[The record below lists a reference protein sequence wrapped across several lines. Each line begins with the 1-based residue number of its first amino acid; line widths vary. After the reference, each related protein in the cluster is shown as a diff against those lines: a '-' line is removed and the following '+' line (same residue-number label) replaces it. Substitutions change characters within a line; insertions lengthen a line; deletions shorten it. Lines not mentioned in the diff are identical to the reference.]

1 MMNIFISP
9 FYDTV
14 FFIDMLIRLMIL
26 QQISG
31 LFLSNLK
38 KCWIAFLL
46 TGCQIVFYDIY
57 LLLEPFSFLVIIP
70 FLKTNWNG
78 TQKLFYGLL
87 PFVIGDMFQRIISL
101 YLRFVF
107 QLDYFS
113 LGLFFDIILTLLLIP
128 FYTLFFKGLRIEAK
142 YLKVDTL
149 DSDFKNMFI
158 RLNISFIVYFLFVRT
173 TVLIERWVEMKVIS
187 VNWDPYYV
195 RTNIVLLYFV
205 LFTASLLYLNYR
217 NKEKQDK
224 EIQELKDKQLT
235 DLGRYSRHVES
246 LYKEIRS
253 FRHDYTNILIS
264 LNEAIK
270 EEDIVAIR
278 SIYQEV
284 IADSDRK
291 FYDGKYDIARLSNIQ
306 NPAVKSL
313 LSSKMLE
320 AQKKGIAISVE
331 VDAEIEPP
339 ALELIEF
346 ITILSILLDN
356 AIDAAEQCVN
366 GNIVFAYFQEDDRKI
381 IVVENTTVEDKVSTS
396 HIFEYGHST
405 KGDNRGI
412 GLANVKAILHKYPK
426 FSISTNSSNHRFVQE
441 LIFIENEY

>member
-1 MMNIFISP
+1 MNIFISP

-31 LFLSNLK
+31 LFLSKKK
-38 KCWIAFLL
+38 KCLIASCL
-46 TGCQIVFYDIY
+46 TVCQIILYDIY
-57 LLLEPFSFLVIIP
+57 LLLEPFSFLIVIP
-70 FLKTNWNG
+70 FFKTNWNG

-149 DSDFKNMFI
+149 DSDFKNIFLS
-158 RLNISFIVYFLFVRT
+158 LNISFIVYFLFVRT
-173 TVLIERWVEMKVIS
+173 TVLIERWVEMKVIA

-224 EIQELKDKQLT
+224 EIQELKDKQLA

-253 FRHDYTNILIS
+253 FRHDYTNILVS

-270 EEDIVAIR
+270 DEDIVAIR
-278 SIYQEV
+278 SIYHEV
-284 IADSDRK
+284 IADTDRK

-339 ALELIEF
+339 DLELIEF

-356 AIDAAEQCVN
+356 AIDAAKQCAN

-381 IVVENTTVEDKVSTS
+381 VVVENTTVEDKVSTS

-412 GLANVKAILHKYPK
+412 GLANVKTILDNYPK

-441 LIFIENEY
+441 LVFLD

>member
-205 LFTASLLYLNYR
+205 LFTASLLYLDYR

-253 FRHDYTNILIS
+253 FRHDYTNILVS

-356 AIDAAEQCVN
+356 AIDAAEQCTN
-366 GNIVFAYFQEDDRKI
+366 GNIVFAYFQEYDRKI
-381 IVVENTTVEDKVSTS
+381 VVVENTTVEDKVSTS

-412 GLANVKAILHKYPK
+412 GLANVKAVLDKYPK
-426 FSISTNSSNHRFVQE
+426 FTLSTNSSNHRFVQE

>member
-1 MMNIFISP
+1 MNIFISP
-9 FYDTV
+9 FYDTI

-31 LFLSNLK
+31 LFLSKKK
-38 KCWIAFLL
+38 KCFIASCL
-46 TGCQIVFYDIY
+46 TVCQIILYDIY
-57 LLLEPFSFLVIIP
+57 LLLEPFSFLIVIP
-70 FLKTNWNG
+70 FFKTNWNR
-78 TQKLFYGLL
+78 TQKIFYGLL

-101 YLRFVF
+101 YLRFI
-107 QLDYFS
+107 
-113 LGLFFDIILTLLLIP
+113 FDVDIVYANASVMFEILLSILLIP
-128 FYTLFFKGLRIEAK
+128 FYYGFFKGLRIESK
-142 YLKVDTL
+142 YLQVDTL
-149 DSDFKNMFI
+149 DKKFSGIFLG
-158 RLNISFIVYFLFVRT
+158 LNILFITYFLLIRGNLFLE
-173 TVLIERWVEMKVIS
+173 VLMDKGIVDIKI
-187 VNWDPYYV
+187 DTYFI
-195 RTNIVLLYFV
+195 RTNILLLYFI
-205 LFTASLLYLNYR
+205 LFTVSMLYLNYQK
-217 NKEKQDK
+217 KEKQEK
-224 EIQELKDKQLT
+224 EIQELKDKQII

-331 VDAEIEPP
+331 VDVEIEPP

-356 AIDAAEQCVN
+356 AIDAAEQCTN
-366 GNIVFAYFQEDDRKI
+366 GNIVFAYFQEYDRKI
-381 IVVENTTVEDKVSTS
+381 VVVENTTVEDKVVTS
-396 HIFEYGHST
+396 HIFKYGHST

-412 GLANVKAILHKYPK
+412 GLANVKAILDNYPK

-441 LIFIENEY
+441 LVFLE

>member
-1 MMNIFISP
+1 MTISP
-9 FYDTV
+9 GYDAL
-14 FFIDMLIRLMIL
+14 FFIDILIRLYIF

-31 LFLSNLK
+31 FKIEKKKRITIAVIITLASILLSSTFQL
-38 KCWIAFLL
+38 W
-46 TGCQIVFYDIY
+46 
-57 LLLEPFSFLVIIP
+57 EPFSLLLIVS
-70 FLKTNWNG
+70 FLKTDWNK
-78 TQKLFYGLL
+78 TQKIFYCLL
-87 PFVIGDMFQRIISL
+87 PFVIGDMFQRIIGL
-101 YLRFVF
+101 YLRFI
-107 QLDYFS
+107 
-113 LGLFFDIILTLLLIP
+113 FDIDIVTLNSSPFFNILLTLLLVP
-128 FYTLFFKGLRIEAK
+128 FYTIFFKGLGIESK
-142 YLKVDTL
+142 NLRVDTL
-149 DSDFKNMFI
+149 NQDFKKIFIGLNVFFITYFLIIRSMIQLEIAIENGLNLKIDTYFI
-158 RLNISFIVYFLFVRT
+158 R
-173 TVLIERWVEMKVIS
+173 
-187 VNWDPYYV
+187 
-195 RTNIVLLYFV
+195 TNVLLIYFI
-205 LFTASLLYLNYR
+205 LFTVSMLYLNYKK
-217 NKEKQDK
+217 KEKQEK

-356 AIDAAEQCVN
+356 AIDAAEQCAN
-366 GNIVFAYFQEDDRKI
+366 GDIVFAYFQEYDRKI
-381 IVVENTTVEDKVSTS
+381 VVVENTTVEDKVSTS

-412 GLANVKAILHKYPK
+412 GLANVKAILDSYPK
-426 FSISTNSSNHRFVQE
+426 FSVSTNSNNHRFVQE
-441 LIFIENEY
+441 LVFLE

>member
-1 MMNIFISP
+1 MNIFISP

-57 LLLEPFSFLVIIP
+57 MLLEPFSFLVIIP

-149 DSDFKNMFI
+149 DSDFKNIFI

-253 FRHDYTNILIS
+253 FRHDYTNILVS

-278 SIYQEV
+278 TIYREV

-320 AQKKGIAISVE
+320 AQKKGISISVE

-381 IVVENTTVEDKVSTS
+381 VVVENTTVEDKVSTS

-441 LIFIENEY
+441 LVFLE

>member
-1 MMNIFISP
+1 MTISP
-9 FYDTV
+9 GYDAL
-14 FFIDMLIRLMIL
+14 FFIDILIRLYIF

-31 LFLSNLK
+31 FKIEKKKRITIAVIITLASILLSSTFQL
-38 KCWIAFLL
+38 W
-46 TGCQIVFYDIY
+46 
-57 LLLEPFSFLVIIP
+57 EPFSLLLIVS
-70 FLKTNWNG
+70 FLKTDWNK
-78 TQKLFYGLL
+78 TQKIFYCLL
-87 PFVIGDMFQRIISL
+87 PFVIGDMFQRIIGL
-101 YLRFVF
+101 YLRFI
-107 QLDYFS
+107 
-113 LGLFFDIILTLLLIP
+113 FDIDIVTLNSSPLFNILLTLLLVP
-128 FYTLFFKGLRIEAK
+128 FYTIFFKGLGIESK
-142 YLKVDTL
+142 NLQVDTL
-149 DSDFKNMFI
+149 NQDFKKVFIGLNVFFITYFLIIRSMIQLEIAIENGLNLKLDTYFI
-158 RLNISFIVYFLFVRT
+158 R
-173 TVLIERWVEMKVIS
+173 
-187 VNWDPYYV
+187 
-195 RTNIVLLYFV
+195 TNVLLIYFV
-205 LFTASLLYLNYR
+205 LFIVSMLYLNYQK
-217 NKEKQDK
+217 KEKQAL
-224 EIQELKDKQLT
+224 EIQELKDKQLA

-278 SIYQEV
+278 TIYSEV

-339 ALELIEF
+339 DLELIEF
-346 ITILSILLDN
+346 ITTLSILLDN
-356 AIDAAEQCVN
+356 AIDAAKQCAN

-412 GLANVKAILHKYPK
+412 GLANVKAILDKYPK

-441 LIFIENEY
+441 LVFLE

>member
-1 MMNIFISP
+1 MNIFISP

-31 LFLSNLK
+31 LFLSNWK

-46 TGCQIVFYDIY
+46 TGCQIIFYDVS
-57 LLLEPFSFLVIIP
+57 LLFEPFSFLVVLP
-70 FLKTNWNG
+70 FLKTNWNN
-78 TQKLFYGLL
+78 TQKIFYGLL
-87 PFVIGDMFQRIISL
+87 PFVIGDMFQRIIGL

-107 QLDYFS
+107 QLNYSS
-113 LGLFFDIILTLLLIP
+113 LGLLFDIVLTLLLIP
-128 FYTLFFKGLRIEAK
+128 FYRLFFKGLRIEAK
-142 YLKVDTL
+142 DLKVDTL
-149 DSDFKNMFI
+149 DRGLRKIFWWFNA
-158 RLNISFIVYFLFVRT
+158 SFITYFLLVRT
-173 TVLIERWVEMKVIS
+173 TAQFEFLSINNKITI
-187 VNWDPYYV
+187 NWDPYYV
-195 RTNIVLLYFV
+195 RTNILLVYFIIFV
-205 LFTASLLYLNYR
+205 VSLLYLNYKK
-217 NKEKQDK
+217 KEKSDR
-224 EIQELKDKQLT
+224 EFQELKDKQII

-356 AIDAAEQCVN
+356 AIDAAEQCTN
-366 GNIVFAYFQEDDRKI
+366 GNIVFAYFQEYDRKI
-381 IVVENTTVEDKVSTS
+381 VVVENTTVEDKVLTS

-412 GLANVKAILHKYPK
+412 GLANVKAILDNYPK

-441 LIFIENEY
+441 LVFIEE

>member
-1 MMNIFISP
+1 MNIFISP
-9 FYDTV
+9 FYDTI

-31 LFLSNLK
+31 LFLSKKK
-38 KCWIAFLL
+38 KCFIASCL
-46 TGCQIVFYDIY
+46 TVCQIILYDIY
-57 LLLEPFSFLVIIP
+57 LLLEPFSFLIVIP
-70 FLKTNWNG
+70 FFKTNWNR
-78 TQKLFYGLL
+78 TQKIFYGLL

-101 YLRFVF
+101 YLRFI
-107 QLDYFS
+107 
-113 LGLFFDIILTLLLIP
+113 FDVDIVYANASVMFEILLSILLIP
-128 FYTLFFKGLRIEAK
+128 FYYGFFKGLRIESK
-142 YLKVDTL
+142 YLQVDTL
-149 DSDFKNMFI
+149 DKKFSGIFLG
-158 RLNISFIVYFLFVRT
+158 LNILFITYFLLIRGNLFLE
-173 TVLIERWVEMKVIS
+173 VLMDKGIVDIKI
-187 VNWDPYYV
+187 DTYFI
-195 RTNIVLLYFV
+195 RTNILLLYFI
-205 LFTASLLYLNYR
+205 LFTVSMLYLNYQK
-217 NKEKQDK
+217 KEKQEK
-224 EIQELKDKQLT
+224 EIQELKDKQLA

-253 FRHDYTNILIS
+253 FRHDYTNILVS

-270 EEDIVAIR
+270 EGDIVAIR
-278 SIYQEV
+278 TIYSEV

-356 AIDAAEQCVN
+356 AIDAAEQCTN
-366 GNIVFAYFQEDDRKI
+366 GNIVFAYFQEYDRKI
-381 IVVENTTVEDKVSTS
+381 VVVENTTVEDKVATN

-412 GLANVKAILHKYPK
+412 GLANVKAILDNYPK

-441 LIFIENEY
+441 LVFLK

>member
-1 MMNIFISP
+1 MKVSLG
-9 FYDTV
+9 YDIL
-14 FFIDMLIRLMIL
+14 FFIDILIRLYIF

-31 LFLSNLK
+31 FKIEKKNIIIIASTITLASILLSSTFQL
-38 KCWIAFLL
+38 W
-46 TGCQIVFYDIY
+46 
-57 LLLEPFSFLVIIP
+57 EPFSLLLIVS
-70 FLKTNWNG
+70 FLKTDWNK
-78 TQKLFYGLL
+78 TQKIFYCLL
-87 PFVIGDMFQRIISL
+87 PFVIGDMFQRIIGL
-101 YLRFVF
+101 YFRFLVDTDIVT
-107 QLDYFS
+107 LNS
-113 LGLFFDIILTLLLIP
+113 SPFFNILLTLLLVP
-128 FYTLFFKGLRIEAK
+128 FYTIFFKGLGIESK
-142 YLKVDTL
+142 NLRVDTL
-149 DSDFKNMFI
+149 DQTFNKTFIGLNLFFITYFLTIRGMIQLEIAIENGLNLKIDTYFI
-158 RLNISFIVYFLFVRT
+158 R
-173 TVLIERWVEMKVIS
+173 
-187 VNWDPYYV
+187 
-195 RTNIVLLYFV
+195 TNVLLIYFI
-205 LFTASLLYLNYR
+205 LFTVSMLYLNYQK
-217 NKEKQDK
+217 KEKQAL

-235 DLGRYSRHVES
+235 DLGRYSHHIES

-278 SIYQEV
+278 SIYHEV

-331 VDAEIEPP
+331 VDAKIEPP

-356 AIDAAEQCVN
+356 AIDAAEQCTN

-381 IVVENTTVEDKVSTS
+381 VVVENTTVEDKVSTS

-412 GLANVKAILHKYPK
+412 GLANVKAILDSYPK
-426 FSISTNSSNHRFVQE
+426 FSISTNSNNHRFVQE
-441 LIFIENEY
+441 LVFIDEG

>member
-1 MMNIFISP
+1 MNIFISP

-31 LFLSNLK
+31 LFLSKKK
-38 KCWIAFLL
+38 KCFIASCL
-46 TGCQIVFYDIY
+46 TVCQIILYDIY
-57 LLLEPFSFLVIIP
+57 LLLEPFSFLIVIP
-70 FLKTNWNG
+70 FFKTNWNR
-78 TQKLFYGLL
+78 TQKIFYGLL

-149 DSDFKNMFI
+149 DSDFKNIFLS
-158 RLNISFIVYFLFVRT
+158 LNISFIVYFLFVRT
-173 TVLIERWVEMKVIS
+173 TVLIERWVEMKVIA

-253 FRHDYTNILIS
+253 FRHDYTNILVS

-278 SIYQEV
+278 SIYHEV

-356 AIDAAEQCVN
+356 AIDAAEQCTN

-381 IVVENTTVEDKVSTS
+381 VVVENTTVEDKVSTS

-412 GLANVKAILHKYPK
+412 GLANVKAILDSYPK

-441 LIFIENEY
+441 LVFLE

>member
-1 MMNIFISP
+1 MNIFISP
-9 FYDTV
+9 FYDTI

-31 LFLSNLK
+31 LFLSKKK
-38 KCWIAFLL
+38 KCLIASCL
-46 TGCQIVFYDIY
+46 TVSQIVLYDIY
-57 LLLEPFSFLVIIP
+57 SLLEPFSFLVVIP
-70 FLKTNWNG
+70 FLKTNWNK
-78 TQKLFYGLL
+78 TQKIFYGLL
-87 PFVIGDMFQRIISL
+87 PFVIGDMFQRIIAL
-101 YLRFVF
+101 YLRFLF
-107 QLDYFS
+107 QLDYSAMS
-113 LGLFFDIILTLLLIP
+113 LNLVFNVVLTLLLIP
-128 FYTLFFKGLRIEAK
+128 FYLLFLKGLGIEAK
-142 YLKVDTL
+142 DLKVDTVDKEL
-149 DSDFKNMFI
+149 RKIFWWFNV
-158 RLNISFIVYFLFVRT
+158 SFITYFLLVRT
-173 TVLIERWVEMKVIS
+173 TTQAEIWSQGGMIS
-187 VNWDPYYV
+187 IDWNPYYI
-195 RTNIVLLYFV
+195 RTNILLIYFV
-205 LFTASLLYLNYR
+205 IFTVSLLYLNYQK
-217 NKEKQDK
+217 KEIQDR

-253 FRHDYTNILIS
+253 FRHDYTNILVS

-270 EEDIVAIR
+270 AEDIVAIR
-278 SIYQEV
+278 TIYHEV

-339 ALELIEF
+339 DLELIEF

-356 AIDAAEQCVN
+356 AIDAAEQCTN
-366 GNIVFAYFQEDDRKI
+366 GNIVFAYFQEYDRKI
-381 IVVENTTVEDKVSTS
+381 VVVENTTVEDKVATS
-396 HIFEYGHST
+396 NIFEYGNST

-412 GLANVKAILHKYPK
+412 GLANVKTILDNYPK

-441 LIFIENEY
+441 LVFLG

>member
-1 MMNIFISP
+1 MNIFISP
-9 FYDTV
+9 FYDTI

-31 LFLSNLK
+31 LFLSNWK
-38 KCWIAFLL
+38 KFWIAFLL

-142 YLKVDTL
+142 YLKVDTV
-149 DSDFKNMFI
+149 DSDFKNIFI

-253 FRHDYTNILIS
+253 FRHDYTNILVS

-270 EEDIVAIR
+270 EEDIDAIR

-320 AQKKGIAISVE
+320 AQKKSIAISVE

-356 AIDAAEQCVN
+356 AIDAAEQCTN
-366 GNIVFAYFQEDDRKI
+366 GNIVFAYFQEYDRKI
-381 IVVENTTVEDKVSTS
+381 VVVENTTVEDKAATS

-412 GLANVKAILHKYPK
+412 GLANVKTILDNYPK

-441 LIFIENEY
+441 LVFLE

>member
-1 MMNIFISP
+1 MNIFISP

-31 LFLSNLK
+31 LFLSKKK
-38 KCWIAFLL
+38 KCFIASCL
-46 TGCQIVFYDIY
+46 TVCQIILYDIY
-57 LLLEPFSFLVIIP
+57 LLLEPFSFLIVIP
-70 FLKTNWNG
+70 FFKTNWNR
-78 TQKLFYGLL
+78 TQKIFYGLL

-101 YLRFVF
+101 YLRFI
-107 QLDYFS
+107 
-113 LGLFFDIILTLLLIP
+113 FDVDIVYANASVMFEILLSILLIP
-128 FYTLFFKGLRIEAK
+128 FYYGFFKGLRIESK
-142 YLKVDTL
+142 YLQVDTL
-149 DSDFKNMFI
+149 DKKFSGIFLG
-158 RLNISFIVYFLFVRT
+158 LNILFITYFLLIRGNLFLE
-173 TVLIERWVEMKVIS
+173 VLMDKGIVDIKI
-187 VNWDPYYV
+187 DTYFI
-195 RTNIVLLYFV
+195 RTNILLLYFI
-205 LFTASLLYLNYR
+205 LFTVSMLYLNYQK
-217 NKEKQDK
+217 KEKQEK
-224 EIQELKDKQLT
+224 EIQELKDKQLA

-253 FRHDYTNILIS
+253 FRHDYTNILVS

-270 EEDIVAIR
+270 EGDIVAIR
-278 SIYQEV
+278 TIYSEV

-331 VDAEIEPP
+331 VDVEIEQP

-396 HIFEYGHST
+396 NIFEYGHST

-412 GLANVKAILHKYPK
+412 GLANVKTILDNYPK

-441 LIFIENEY
+441 LVFLE

>member
-1 MMNIFISP
+1 MNIFISP

-31 LFLSNLK
+31 LFLSKKK
-38 KCWIAFLL
+38 KCLIASCL
-46 TGCQIVFYDIY
+46 TVSQIILYDIY
-57 LLLEPFSFLVIIP
+57 LLLEPFSFLIVIP
-70 FLKTNWNG
+70 FFKTNWNK
-78 TQKLFYGLL
+78 TQKIFYGLL

-101 YLRFVF
+101 YLRFI
-107 QLDYFS
+107 
-113 LGLFFDIILTLLLIP
+113 FDVDIVYANASVMFEILLSILLIP
-128 FYTLFFKGLRIEAK
+128 FYYGFFKGLRIESK
-142 YLKVDTL
+142 YLQVDTL
-149 DSDFKNMFI
+149 DKKFSGIFLG
-158 RLNISFIVYFLFVRT
+158 LNILFITYFLLIRGNLFLE
-173 TVLIERWVEMKVIS
+173 VLMDKGIVDIKI
-187 VNWDPYYV
+187 DTYFI
-195 RTNIVLLYFV
+195 RTNILLLYFI
-205 LFTASLLYLNYR
+205 LFTVSMLYLNYQK
-217 NKEKQDK
+217 KEKQEK
-224 EIQELKDKQLT
+224 EIQELKDKQLA

-253 FRHDYTNILIS
+253 FRHDYTNILVS

-270 EEDIVAIR
+270 EGDIVAIR
-278 SIYQEV
+278 TIYSEV

-356 AIDAAEQCVN
+356 AIDAAEQCTN
-366 GNIVFAYFQEDDRKI
+366 GNIVFAYFQEYDRKI
-381 IVVENTTVEDKVSTS
+381 VVVENTTVEDKVLTS

-412 GLANVKAILHKYPK
+412 GLANVKAILDNYPK

-441 LIFIENEY
+441 LVFLE

>member
-1 MMNIFISP
+1 MTISP
-9 FYDTV
+9 GYDAL
-14 FFIDMLIRLMIL
+14 FFIDILIRLYIF

-31 LFLSNLK
+31 FKIEKKKRITIAVIITLASILLSSTFQL
-38 KCWIAFLL
+38 W
-46 TGCQIVFYDIY
+46 
-57 LLLEPFSFLVIIP
+57 EPFSLLLIVS
-70 FLKTNWNG
+70 FLKTDWNK
-78 TQKLFYGLL
+78 TQKIFYCLL
-87 PFVIGDMFQRIISL
+87 PFVIGDMFQRIIGL
-101 YLRFVF
+101 YLRFI
-107 QLDYFS
+107 
-113 LGLFFDIILTLLLIP
+113 FDIDIVTLNSSPLFNILLTLLLVP
-128 FYTLFFKGLRIEAK
+128 FYTIFFKGLGIESK
-142 YLKVDTL
+142 NLQVDTL
-149 DSDFKNMFI
+149 NQDFKKVFIGLNVFFITYFLIIRSMIQLEIAIENGLNLKIDTYFI
-158 RLNISFIVYFLFVRT
+158 R
-173 TVLIERWVEMKVIS
+173 
-187 VNWDPYYV
+187 
-195 RTNIVLLYFV
+195 TNVLLIYFI
-205 LFTASLLYLNYR
+205 LFTVSMLYLNYQK
-217 NKEKQDK
+217 KEKQDK
-224 EIQELKDKQLT
+224 EIQELKDKQLA

-278 SIYQEV
+278 TIYSEV

-381 IVVENTTVEDKVSTS
+381 VVVENTTVEDKVSTN

-405 KGDNRGI
+405 KGDSRGI
-412 GLANVKAILHKYPK
+412 GLANVKAILDNYPK

-441 LIFIENEY
+441 LVFLE

>member
-1 MMNIFISP
+1 MKVSLG
-9 FYDTV
+9 YDIL
-14 FFIDMLIRLMIL
+14 FFIDILIRLYIF

-31 LFLSNLK
+31 FKIEKKNIIMIASIITLASILLSSTFQL
-38 KCWIAFLL
+38 W
-46 TGCQIVFYDIY
+46 
-57 LLLEPFSFLVIIP
+57 EPFSLLLIVS
-70 FLKTNWNG
+70 FLKTDWNK
-78 TQKLFYGLL
+78 TQKIFYCLL
-87 PFVIGDMFQRIISL
+87 PFVIGDMFQRIIGL
-101 YLRFVF
+101 YLRFIF
-107 QLDYFS
+107 DIDIISFNS
-113 LGLFFDIILTLLLIP
+113 SPFFNIILTILLVP
-128 FYTLFFKGLRIEAK
+128 FYTILFKGLGIESK
-142 YLKVDTL
+142 NLQVDTL
-149 DSDFKNMFI
+149 DQTFKKIFISLNVFFITYFLIIRGMIQLEIAIENGLILNIDTYFI
-158 RLNISFIVYFLFVRT
+158 R
-173 TVLIERWVEMKVIS
+173 
-187 VNWDPYYV
+187 
-195 RTNIVLLYFV
+195 TNVLLIYFTI
-205 LFTASLLYLNYR
+205 FIISMLYLNYQK
-217 NKEKQDK
+217 KEKQDK
-224 EIQELKDKQLT
+224 EIQELKDKQLA

-278 SIYQEV
+278 TIYQGV

-339 ALELIEF
+339 DLELIEF

-356 AIDAAEQCVN
+356 AIDAAKQCAN

-381 IVVENTTVEDKVSTS
+381 VVVENTTVEDKVATN
-396 HIFEYGHST
+396 HIFKYGHST

-412 GLANVKAILHKYPK
+412 GLANVKAILDNYPK

-441 LIFIENEY
+441 LVFLE

>member
-1 MMNIFISP
+1 MNIFISP

-31 LFLSNLK
+31 LFLSKKK
-38 KCWIAFLL
+38 KCLIASCL
-46 TGCQIVFYDIY
+46 TVCQIILYDIY
-57 LLLEPFSFLVIIP
+57 LLLEPFSFLIVIP
-70 FLKTNWNG
+70 FFKTNWNG

-149 DSDFKNMFI
+149 DSDFKNIFLS
-158 RLNISFIVYFLFVRT
+158 LNISFIVYFLFVRT
-173 TVLIERWVEMKVIS
+173 TVLIERWVEMKVIA

-224 EIQELKDKQLT
+224 EIQELKEKQLT

-270 EEDIVAIR
+270 EEDIVAIQT
-278 SIYQEV
+278 IYREV

-320 AQKKGIAISVE
+320 AQKKGISISVE

-381 IVVENTTVEDKVSTS
+381 VVVENTTVEDKVSTS

-412 GLANVKAILHKYPK
+412 GLANVKTILDNYPK

-441 LIFIENEY
+441 LVFLE

>member
-1 MMNIFISP
+1 MTISP
-9 FYDTV
+9 GYDAL
-14 FFIDMLIRLMIL
+14 FFIDILIRLFIF

-31 LFLSNLK
+31 FGMTTKKKIAIAVIITLASILLSGTFQL
-38 KCWIAFLL
+38 W
-46 TGCQIVFYDIY
+46 
-57 LLLEPFSFLVIIP
+57 EPFSLLLIIS
-70 FLKTNWNG
+70 FLKTGWNKI
-78 TQKLFYGLL
+78 QKIFYCLL
-87 PFVIGDMFQRIISL
+87 PFVIGDMFQRIIGL

-107 QLDYFS
+107 DIDIISFNS
-113 LGLFFDIILTLLLIP
+113 SPFFNIILTLLLVP
-128 FYTLFFKGLRIEAK
+128 FYTIFFKGLGIESK
-142 YLKVDTL
+142 NLQVDTL
-149 DSDFKNMFI
+149 DQTFKKIFISLNVFFITYILIIRGMIQLEIAIENGLILNIDTYFI
-158 RLNISFIVYFLFVRT
+158 R
-173 TVLIERWVEMKVIS
+173 
-187 VNWDPYYV
+187 
-195 RTNIVLLYFV
+195 TNVLLIYFTI
-205 LFTASLLYLNYR
+205 FIISMLYLNYQK
-217 NKEKQDK
+217 KEKQDK
-224 EIQELKDKQLT
+224 EIQELKDKQLA

-264 LNEAIK
+264 LNEVIK

-441 LIFIENEY
+441 LMFLE

>member
-1 MMNIFISP
+1 MKVSLG
-9 FYDTV
+9 YDIL
-14 FFIDMLIRLMIL
+14 FFIDILIRLYIF

-31 LFLSNLK
+31 FKIEKKNIIMIASIITLASILLSSTFQL
-38 KCWIAFLL
+38 W
-46 TGCQIVFYDIY
+46 
-57 LLLEPFSFLVIIP
+57 EPFSLLLIVS
-70 FLKTNWNG
+70 FLKTDWNK
-78 TQKLFYGLL
+78 TQKIFYCLL
-87 PFVIGDMFQRIISL
+87 PFVIGDMFQRIIGL
-101 YLRFVF
+101 YLRFIF
-107 QLDYFS
+107 DIDIISFNS
-113 LGLFFDIILTLLLIP
+113 SPFFNIILTILLVP
-128 FYTLFFKGLRIEAK
+128 FYTILFKGLGIESK
-142 YLKVDTL
+142 NLQIDTL
-149 DSDFKNMFI
+149 DQTFKKIFISLNVFFITYFLIIRGMIQLEIAIENGLILNIDTYFI
-158 RLNISFIVYFLFVRT
+158 R
-173 TVLIERWVEMKVIS
+173 
-187 VNWDPYYV
+187 
-195 RTNIVLLYFV
+195 TNVLLIYFTI
-205 LFTASLLYLNYR
+205 FIISMLYLNYQK
-217 NKEKQDK
+217 KEKQDK
-224 EIQELKDKQLT
+224 EIQELKDKQLA

-278 SIYQEV
+278 TIYQGV

-339 ALELIEF
+339 DLELIEF

-356 AIDAAEQCVN
+356 AIDAAEQCAN

-381 IVVENTTVEDKVSTS
+381 VVVENTTVEDKVSTN

-412 GLANVKAILHKYPK
+412 GLANVKVILNKYPR
-426 FSISTNSSNHRFVQE
+426 FTLSTNSNNHRFIQE
-441 LIFIENEY
+441 LVFIEEV

>member
-1 MMNIFISP
+1 MKVSLG
-9 FYDTV
+9 YDIL
-14 FFIDMLIRLMIL
+14 FFIDILIRLYIF

-31 LFLSNLK
+31 FKIEKKNIIMIASIITLASILLSSTFQL
-38 KCWIAFLL
+38 W
-46 TGCQIVFYDIY
+46 
-57 LLLEPFSFLVIIP
+57 EPFSLLLIVS
-70 FLKTNWNG
+70 FLKTDWNK
-78 TQKLFYGLL
+78 TQKIFYCLL
-87 PFVIGDMFQRIISL
+87 PFVIGDMFQRIIGL
-101 YLRFVF
+101 YLRFIF
-107 QLDYFS
+107 DIDIISFNS
-113 LGLFFDIILTLLLIP
+113 SPFFNIILTILLVP
-128 FYTLFFKGLRIEAK
+128 FYTILFKGLGIESK
-142 YLKVDTL
+142 NLQVDTL
-149 DSDFKNMFI
+149 DQTFKKIFISLNVFFITYFLIIRGMIQLEIAIENGLILNIDTYFI
-158 RLNISFIVYFLFVRT
+158 R
-173 TVLIERWVEMKVIS
+173 
-187 VNWDPYYV
+187 
-195 RTNIVLLYFV
+195 TNVLLIYFTI
-205 LFTASLLYLNYR
+205 FIISMLYLNYQK
-217 NKEKQDK
+217 KEKQDK

-356 AIDAAEQCVN
+356 AIDAAEQCTN

-381 IVVENTTVEDKVSTS
+381 VVVENTTVEDKVSTS

-405 KGDNRGI
+405 KGDSRGI
-412 GLANVKAILHKYPK
+412 GLANVKAILDNYPK

-441 LIFIENEY
+441 LVFLE

>member
-1 MMNIFISP
+1 MKVSLG
-9 FYDTV
+9 YDIL
-14 FFIDMLIRLMIL
+14 FFIDILIRLYIF

-31 LFLSNLK
+31 FKIEKKNIIMIASIITLASILLSSTFQL
-38 KCWIAFLL
+38 W
-46 TGCQIVFYDIY
+46 
-57 LLLEPFSFLVIIP
+57 EPFSLLLIVS
-70 FLKTNWNG
+70 FLKTDWNK
-78 TQKLFYGLL
+78 TQKIFYCLL
-87 PFVIGDMFQRIISL
+87 PFVIGDMFQRIIGL
-101 YLRFVF
+101 YLRFIF
-107 QLDYFS
+107 DIDIISFNS
-113 LGLFFDIILTLLLIP
+113 SPFFNIILTILLVP
-128 FYTLFFKGLRIEAK
+128 FYTILFKGLGIESK
-142 YLKVDTL
+142 NLQVDTL
-149 DSDFKNMFI
+149 DQTFKKIFISLNVFFITYFLIIRGMIQLEIAIENGLILNIDTYFI
-158 RLNISFIVYFLFVRT
+158 R
-173 TVLIERWVEMKVIS
+173 
-187 VNWDPYYV
+187 
-195 RTNIVLLYFV
+195 TNVLLIYFTI
-205 LFTASLLYLNYR
+205 FIISMLYLNYQK
-217 NKEKQDK
+217 KEKQDK
-224 EIQELKDKQLT
+224 EIQELKDKQLA

-278 SIYQEV
+278 TIYQGV

-366 GNIVFAYFQEDDRKI
+366 GNIVFAYFQEYDRKI

-412 GLANVKAILHKYPK
+412 GLANVKTILDNYPK

-441 LIFIENEY
+441 LVFLE

>member
-253 FRHDYTNILIS
+253 FRHDYTNILVS

-396 HIFEYGHST
+396 HIFEYGNST

>member
-1 MMNIFISP
+1 MNIFISP
-9 FYDTV
+9 FYDTI

-149 DSDFKNMFI
+149 DSDFKNIFI

-205 LFTASLLYLNYR
+205 LFIASLLYLNYR

-253 FRHDYTNILIS
+253 FRHDYTNILVS

-278 SIYQEV
+278 TIYREV

-331 VDAEIEPP
+331 VDSEIEPP

-366 GNIVFAYFQEDDRKI
+366 GNIVFAYFQEYDRKI
-381 IVVENTTVEDKVSTS
+381 IIVENTTVEDKVSTS

-441 LIFIENEY
+441 LVFLE

>member
-9 FYDTV
+9 LYDTV

-31 LFLSNLK
+31 LFLSKMK

-57 LLLEPFSFLVIIP
+57 LLLEPFSFLVIIS

-78 TQKLFYGLL
+78 NQKLFYGLL

-149 DSDFKNMFI
+149 DSDFKNIFI

-253 FRHDYTNILIS
+253 FRHDYTNILVS

-270 EEDIVAIR
+270 AEDIDAIR
-278 SIYQEV
+278 TIYREV

-320 AQKKGIAISVE
+320 AQKKSIAISVE

-356 AIDAAEQCVN
+356 AIDAAEQCTN
-366 GNIVFAYFQEDDRKI
+366 GNIVFAYFQEYDRKI
-381 IVVENTTVEDKVSTS
+381 VVVENTTVEDKVSTN

>member
-1 MMNIFISP
+1 MNIFISP

-31 LFLSNLK
+31 LFLSKKK
-38 KCWIAFLL
+38 KCFIASCL
-46 TGCQIVFYDIY
+46 TVCQIILYDIY
-57 LLLEPFSFLVIIP
+57 LLLEPFSFLIVIP
-70 FLKTNWNG
+70 FFKTNWNR
-78 TQKLFYGLL
+78 TQKIFYGLL

-101 YLRFVF
+101 YLRFI
-107 QLDYFS
+107 
-113 LGLFFDIILTLLLIP
+113 FDVDIVYANASAMFEILLSILLIP
-128 FYTLFFKGLRIEAK
+128 FYYGFFKGLRIESK
-142 YLKVDTL
+142 YLQVDTL
-149 DSDFKNMFI
+149 DKKFRGIFFG
-158 RLNISFIVYFLFVRT
+158 LNILFITYFLLIRGNLFLE
-173 TVLIERWVEMKVIS
+173 VLMDKGIVDIKI
-187 VNWDPYYV
+187 DTYFI
-195 RTNIVLLYFV
+195 RTNILLLYFI
-205 LFTASLLYLNYR
+205 LFTVSMLYLNYQK
-217 NKEKQDK
+217 KEKQEN
-224 EIQELKDKQLT
+224 EIQELKDKQLA

-278 SIYQEV
+278 TIYSEV

-339 ALELIEF
+339 VLELIEF

-366 GNIVFAYFQEDDRKI
+366 GNIVFAYFQEDNRKI
-381 IVVENTTVEDKVSTS
+381 VVVENTTVEDKVSTS

-412 GLANVKAILHKYPK
+412 GLANVKAILDNYPK
-426 FSISTNSSNHRFVQE
+426 FTLSTNSSNHRFVQE
-441 LIFIENEY
+441 LVFLE

>member
-1 MMNIFISP
+1 MNIFISP

-31 LFLSNLK
+31 LFLSKKK
-38 KCWIAFLL
+38 KCLIASCL
-46 TGCQIVFYDIY
+46 TVSQIILYDIY
-57 LLLEPFSFLVIIP
+57 LLLEPFSFLIVIP
-70 FLKTNWNG
+70 FFKTNWNK
-78 TQKLFYGLL
+78 TQKIFYGLL

-149 DSDFKNMFI
+149 DSDFKNIFLS
-158 RLNISFIVYFLFVRT
+158 LNISFIVYFLFVRT

-235 DLGRYSRHVES
+235 DLSRYSRHVES

-253 FRHDYTNILIS
+253 FRHDYTNILVS

-278 SIYQEV
+278 TIYSEV

-331 VDAEIEPP
+331 VDAEMEPP

-356 AIDAAEQCVN
+356 AIDAAEQCAN

-381 IVVENTTVEDKVSTS
+381 VVVENTTVEDKVSTS

-412 GLANVKAILHKYPK
+412 GLANVKAILDNYPK

-441 LIFIENEY
+441 LVFLE

>member
-1 MMNIFISP
+1 MNIFISP

-31 LFLSNLK
+31 LFLSKKK

-149 DSDFKNMFI
+149 DSDFKNIFLS
-158 RLNISFIVYFLFVRT
+158 LNISFIVYFLFVRT
-173 TVLIERWVEMKVIS
+173 TVLIERWVEMKVIA

-217 NKEKQDK
+217 NKEKQEK

-278 SIYQEV
+278 TIYSEV

-320 AQKKGIAISVE
+320 AQKKGITISVE
-331 VDAEIEPP
+331 VDVEIEQP

-381 IVVENTTVEDKVSTS
+381 IVVENTTLEDKVSTS

-412 GLANVKAILHKYPK
+412 GLANVKAILDNYPK

-441 LIFIENEY
+441 LVFLE

>member
-1 MMNIFISP
+1 MNIFISP

-31 LFLSNLK
+31 LFLSKKK
-38 KCWIAFLL
+38 KCFIASCL
-46 TGCQIVFYDIY
+46 TVCQIILYDIY
-57 LLLEPFSFLVIIP
+57 LLLEPFSFLIVIP
-70 FLKTNWNG
+70 FFKTNWNR
-78 TQKLFYGLL
+78 TQKIFYGLL

-101 YLRFVF
+101 YLRFI
-107 QLDYFS
+107 
-113 LGLFFDIILTLLLIP
+113 FDVDIVYANASVMFEILLSILLIP
-128 FYTLFFKGLRIEAK
+128 FYYGFFKGLRIESK
-142 YLKVDTL
+142 YLQVDTL
-149 DSDFKNMFI
+149 DKKFSGIFLG
-158 RLNISFIVYFLFVRT
+158 LNILFITYFLLIRGNLFLE
-173 TVLIERWVEMKVIS
+173 VLMDKGIVDIKI
-187 VNWDPYYV
+187 DTYFI
-195 RTNIVLLYFV
+195 RTNILLLYFI
-205 LFTASLLYLNYR
+205 LFTVSMLYLNYQ
-217 NKEKQDK
+217 KK
-224 EIQELKDKQLT
+224 EIQDREIQDLKDKQLT

-339 ALELIEF
+339 DLELIEF

-356 AIDAAEQCVN
+356 AIDAAEQCIN

-412 GLANVKAILHKYPK
+412 GLANVKAILDNYPK

-441 LIFIENEY
+441 LVFLE

>member
-1 MMNIFISP
+1 MNIFISP
-9 FYDTV
+9 FYDTI

-31 LFLSNLK
+31 LFLSKKK
-38 KCWIAFLL
+38 KCFIASCL
-46 TGCQIVFYDIY
+46 TVCQIILYDIY
-57 LLLEPFSFLVIIP
+57 LLLEPFSFLIVIP
-70 FLKTNWNG
+70 FFKTNWNR
-78 TQKLFYGLL
+78 TQKIFYGLL

-101 YLRFVF
+101 YLRFI
-107 QLDYFS
+107 
-113 LGLFFDIILTLLLIP
+113 FDVDIVYANASVMFEILLSILLIP
-128 FYTLFFKGLRIEAK
+128 FYYGFFKGLRIESK
-142 YLKVDTL
+142 YLQVDTL
-149 DSDFKNMFI
+149 DKKFSGIFLG
-158 RLNISFIVYFLFVRT
+158 LNILFITYFLLIRGNLFLE
-173 TVLIERWVEMKVIS
+173 VLMDKGIVDIKI
-187 VNWDPYYV
+187 DTYFI
-195 RTNIVLLYFV
+195 RTNILLLYFI
-205 LFTASLLYLNYR
+205 LFTVSMLYLNYQK
-217 NKEKQDK
+217 KEKQEK
-224 EIQELKDKQLT
+224 EIQELKDKQLA

-253 FRHDYTNILIS
+253 FRHDYTNILVS

-270 EEDIVAIR
+270 EGDIVAIR
-278 SIYQEV
+278 TIYSEV

-356 AIDAAEQCVN
+356 AIDAAEQCTN
-366 GNIVFAYFQEDDRKI
+366 GNIVFAYFQEYDRKI
-381 IVVENTTVEDKVSTS
+381 VVVENTTVEDKVLTS

-412 GLANVKAILHKYPK
+412 GLANVKAILDNYPK

-441 LIFIENEY
+441 LVFLE

>member
-1 MMNIFISP
+1 MNIFISP

-31 LFLSNLK
+31 LFLSKKK
-38 KCWIAFLL
+38 KCLIASCL
-46 TGCQIVFYDIY
+46 TVSQIVLYNFYS
-57 LLLEPFSFLVIIP
+57 LLEPFSFLAIIP
-70 FLKTNWNG
+70 FLKTNWNK
-78 TQKLFYGLL
+78 TQKIFYCLL
-87 PFVIGDMFQRIISL
+87 PFVIGDMFQRLIAL
-101 YLRFVF
+101 YLRFLF
-107 QLDYFS
+107 QLDYS
-113 LGLFFDIILTLLLIP
+113 EMSVNLLFEIVLTLLLIP
-128 FYTLFFKGLRIEAK
+128 FYLLFLKGLGIEAK
-142 YLKVDTL
+142 DLKVDTL
-149 DSDFKNMFI
+149 DSDFKNIFLS
-158 RLNISFIVYFLFVRT
+158 LNISFIVYFLFVRT
-173 TVLIERWVEMKVIS
+173 TVLIERWVEMKVIA

-278 SIYQEV
+278 TIYSEV

-339 ALELIEF
+339 DLELIEF

-356 AIDAAEQCVN
+356 AIDAAKQCAN

-412 GLANVKAILHKYPK
+412 GLANVKAILDSYPK
-426 FSISTNSSNHRFVQE
+426 FSISTNSNNHRFVQE
-441 LIFIENEY
+441 LVFIE

>member
-14 FFIDMLIRLMIL
+14 FFIDMLIRLLIL

-31 LFLSNLK
+31 LFLSNWK
-38 KCWIAFLL
+38 KFWIAFLL

-142 YLKVDTL
+142 YLKVDTV
-149 DSDFKNMFI
+149 DSDFKNIFI

-217 NKEKQDK
+217 NKEKQEN
-224 EIQELKDKQLT
+224 EIQELKDKQLA

-270 EEDIVAIR
+270 EEDIVAIQT
-278 SIYQEV
+278 IY
-284 IADSDRK
+284 
-291 FYDGKYDIARLSNIQ
+291 
-306 NPAVKSL
+306 
-313 LSSKMLE
+313 
-320 AQKKGIAISVE
+320 
-331 VDAEIEPP
+331 
-339 ALELIEF
+339 
-346 ITILSILLDN
+346 
-356 AIDAAEQCVN
+356 
-366 GNIVFAYFQEDDRKI
+366 
-381 IVVENTTVEDKVSTS
+381 
-396 HIFEYGHST
+396 
-405 KGDNRGI
+405 
-412 GLANVKAILHKYPK
+412 
-426 FSISTNSSNHRFVQE
+426 
-441 LIFIENEY
+441 

>member
-1 MMNIFISP
+1 MKVSLG
-9 FYDTV
+9 YDIL
-14 FFIDMLIRLMIL
+14 FFIDILIRLYIF

-31 LFLSNLK
+31 FKIEKKNIIMIASTITLASILLSSTFQL
-38 KCWIAFLL
+38 W
-46 TGCQIVFYDIY
+46 
-57 LLLEPFSFLVIIP
+57 EPFSLLLIVS
-70 FLKTNWNG
+70 FLKTDWNK
-78 TQKLFYGLL
+78 TQKIFYCLL
-87 PFVIGDMFQRIISL
+87 PFVIGDMFQRIIGL
-101 YLRFVF
+101 YFRFLVDTDIVT
-107 QLDYFS
+107 LNS
-113 LGLFFDIILTLLLIP
+113 SPFFNILLTLLLVP
-128 FYTLFFKGLRIEAK
+128 FYTIFFKGLGIESK
-142 YLKVDTL
+142 NLRVDTL
-149 DSDFKNMFI
+149 DQTFNKTFIGLNLFFITYFLTIRGMIQLEIAIENGLNLKIDTYFI
-158 RLNISFIVYFLFVRT
+158 R
-173 TVLIERWVEMKVIS
+173 
-187 VNWDPYYV
+187 
-195 RTNIVLLYFV
+195 TNVLLIYFI
-205 LFTASLLYLNYR
+205 LFTVSMLYLNYQK
-217 NKEKQDK
+217 KEKQDK
-224 EIQELKDKQLT
+224 EIQELKDKQLA

-356 AIDAAEQCVN
+356 AIDAAEQCAN

-381 IVVENTTVEDKVSTS
+381 VVVENTTVEDKVSTS

-412 GLANVKAILHKYPK
+412 GLANVKAILDSYPK
-426 FSISTNSSNHRFVQE
+426 FSVSTNSNNHRFVQE
-441 LIFIENEY
+441 LVFLE

>member
-1 MMNIFISP
+1 MNIFISP

-31 LFLSNLK
+31 LFLSKKK
-38 KCWIAFLL
+38 KCLIASCL
-46 TGCQIVFYDIY
+46 TVSQIVLYNFYS
-57 LLLEPFSFLVIIP
+57 LLEPFSFLAIIP
-70 FLKTNWNG
+70 FLKTNWNK
-78 TQKLFYGLL
+78 TQKIFYCLL
-87 PFVIGDMFQRIISL
+87 PFVIGDMFQRLIAL
-101 YLRFVF
+101 YLRFLF
-107 QLDYFS
+107 QLDYS
-113 LGLFFDIILTLLLIP
+113 EMSVNLLFEIVLTLLLIP
-128 FYTLFFKGLRIEAK
+128 FYLLFLKGLGIEAK
-142 YLKVDTL
+142 DLKVDTVDKEL
-149 DSDFKNMFI
+149 RKIFWWFNV
-158 RLNISFIVYFLFVRT
+158 SFITYFLLVRT
-173 TVLIERWVEMKVIS
+173 TTQAEIWSKRGMIS
-187 VNWDPYYV
+187 IDWNPYYI
-195 RTNIVLLYFV
+195 RTNILLIYFV
-205 LFTASLLYLNYR
+205 IFTVSLLYLNYQ
-217 NKEKQDK
+217 KK
-224 EIQELKDKQLT
+224 EIQDREIQDLKDKQLT
-235 DLGRYSRHVES
+235 DLGCYSRHVES

-270 EEDIVAIR
+270 EEDIVAIQT
-278 SIYQEV
+278 IYREV

-320 AQKKGIAISVE
+320 AQKKGISISVE

-339 ALELIEF
+339 ALESIEF

-356 AIDAAEQCVN
+356 AIDAAEQCTD

-381 IVVENTTVEDKVSTS
+381 VVVENTTVEDKVVTS
-396 HIFEYGHST
+396 HIYEYGHST

-412 GLANVKAILHKYPK
+412 GLANVKTILDNYPK
-426 FSISTNSSNHRFVQE
+426 FYISTNSSNHRFVQE
-441 LIFIENEY
+441 LVFLE

>member
-31 LFLSNLK
+31 LFLSNSK

-149 DSDFKNMFI
+149 DSDFKNIFLS
-158 RLNISFIVYFLFVRT
+158 LNISFIVYFLFVRT

-278 SIYQEV
+278 TIYSEV

-331 VDAEIEPP
+331 VDVEIEQP

-412 GLANVKAILHKYPK
+412 GLANVKTILDNYPK

-441 LIFIENEY
+441 LVFLE

>member
-1 MMNIFISP
+1 MTISP
-9 FYDTV
+9 GYDAL
-14 FFIDMLIRLMIL
+14 FFIDILIRLYIF

-31 LFLSNLK
+31 FKIEKKKRITIAVIITLASILLSSTFQL
-38 KCWIAFLL
+38 W
-46 TGCQIVFYDIY
+46 
-57 LLLEPFSFLVIIP
+57 EPFSLLLIVS
-70 FLKTNWNG
+70 FLKTDWNK
-78 TQKLFYGLL
+78 TQKIFYCLL
-87 PFVIGDMFQRIISL
+87 PFVIGDMFQRIIGL
-101 YLRFVF
+101 YLRFI
-107 QLDYFS
+107 
-113 LGLFFDIILTLLLIP
+113 FDIDIVTLNSSPLFNILLTLLLVP
-128 FYTLFFKGLRIEAK
+128 FYTIFFKGLGIESK
-142 YLKVDTL
+142 NLQVDTL
-149 DSDFKNMFI
+149 DQTFKKIFISLNVFFIIYFLIIRGMIQLEIAIENGLILNIDTYFI
-158 RLNISFIVYFLFVRT
+158 R
-173 TVLIERWVEMKVIS
+173 
-187 VNWDPYYV
+187 
-195 RTNIVLLYFV
+195 TNVLLIYFTI
-205 LFTASLLYLNYR
+205 FIISMLYLNYQK
-217 NKEKQDK
+217 KEKQDK
-224 EIQELKDKQLT
+224 EIQELKDKQLA

-278 SIYQEV
+278 TIYQGV

-339 ALELIEF
+339 DLELIEF

-356 AIDAAEQCVN
+356 AIDAAEQCAN

-381 IVVENTTVEDKVSTS
+381 VVVENTTVEDKVATS
-396 HIFEYGHST
+396 NIFEYGNST

-412 GLANVKAILHKYPK
+412 GLANVKTILDNYPK

-441 LIFIENEY
+441 LVFLG